1 MHIVA
6 RALIEDKTYH
16 MGLRPL
22 AGARGLQRHLHEPRI
37 QKSGLAIAGLTQS
50 IKPGRVQ
57 VLGSTEVM
65 YLNSL
70 EPQHERA
77 ALSGLFAANVPCVVV
92 TGRLEASPTLLALA
106 DELGICLLATDLPSG
121 TFIGRVHDFFDE
133 HLSPRITLHGV
144 LLDVFGVGVMLTGH
158 SGIGKSECALDLVLR
173 GHQLVADD
181 MVLVRRR
188 DLQLV
193 GTGSPLTKHHMEV
206 RGLGIINVK
215 DLFGAASVCAH
226 KTLGLLVEMVE
237 WQREAEYDRLGLD
250 DNLEDILGAKVPRLR
265 LPVRPGRNLASIV
278 EVAAR
283 NHLLKAQGH
292 HAAQRLQRRL
302 ERRLAAADPT
312 PLGAEAPPEASTTA
326 NATSGAPGASDED

>member
-6 RALIEDKTYH
+6 RALIEDQKYH
-16 MGLRPL
+16 MDLRML
-22 AGARGLQRHLHEPRI
+22 AGARGLQRPIANPRI
-37 QKSGLAIAGLTQS
+37 QKSGLAIAGLTQA
-50 IKPGRVQ
+50 IKSGRVQ

-65 YLNSL
+65 YLRSL
-70 EPQHERA
+70 EPKHERA
-77 ALSGLFAANVPCVVV
+77 ALLGLFAANVPCVVV
-92 TGRLEASPTLLALA
+92 TGELLATETLVTLA
-106 DELGICLLATDLPSG
+106 DELGICLLATSLPSG
-121 TFIGRVHDFFDE
+121 TFIGRVHEFFDE

-173 GHQLVADD
+173 GHQLIADD
-181 MVLVRRR
+181 VVLVRRR
-188 DLQLV
+188 DLELV

-215 DLFGAASVCAH
+215 DLFGAASVCEQ
-226 KTLGLLVEMVE
+226 KILGLLVEMVE
-237 WQREAEYDRLGLD
+237 WQREADYDRLGLD

-302 ERRLAAADPT
+302 ERRLA
-312 PLGAEAPPEASTTA
+312 LGATAPHGSPAQAPPNAPFATA
-326 NATSGAPGASDED
+326 DED